1 MPRSSSE
8 VSAKS
13 RLKIWRGLHPLLK
26 GWFIAAGLYVSVAGA
41 YSVQPVQAAIRH
53 VRSPGVAL
61 PAGTGKSSDARRRG
75 PDNPALAVAEVAAKQ
90 GAIVFGPPFLT
101 LWFGWDVWFAVV
113 GFLELRRRSLRQL
126 HDAAECEASNSTCAK

>member
-1 MPRSSSE
+1 MPRSSAE

-13 RLKIWRGLHPLLK
+13 RLHVWRGLHPLLK
-26 GWFIAAGLYVSVAGA
+26 GWFIVAVLYVVMAGA

-53 VRSPGVAL
+53 VRSPGVSL

-113 GFLELRRRSLRQL
+113 GFLEPRRRFLREPD
-126 HDAAECEASNSTCAK
+126 DAAECKASKSTCAK